1 MSKYQKCGYWLSFQ
15 HEVLEVCHII
25 AIVFWVY
32 PLIVISRIFEQC
44 PTKQMEHDV
53 TPKDFVT
60 KYSLGKGTIK
70 NITQGIRYLLTLKF
84 SNVLSHGACFSFCA
98 FLFFSTQLC
107 YVRAGS
113 TMYIAMLFVLLENLA
128 NLRKAKKF
136 HDAIL
141 VFYTDLILLILYN
154 HLSVPI
160 SSET

>member
-1 MSKYQKCGYWLSFQ
+1 
-15 HEVLEVCHII
+15 
-25 AIVFWVY
+25 
-32 PLIVISRIFEQC
+32 
-44 PTKQMEHDV
+44 MEHDV